1 MSKRDGNRNVSSE
14 EIVET
19 YEQYGFTPAD
29 ALRDAR
35 THGYDINYGKGIA
48 HGAIAGGIGLIL
60 GGVIDLAMA
69 KAEQRKFARNQ
80 AERFTTAEA
89 SMRLAAP
96 KPEDPPR
103 EENT

>member
-1 MSKRDGNRNVSSE
+1 MSKRDRNRNVSSE

-19 YEQYGFTPAD
+19 YEAYGFTPAD

-35 THGYDINYGKGIA
+35 THGYDINYGKGVA
-48 HGAIAGGIGLIL
+48 HGAIAGGIGLII

-69 KAEQRKFARNQ
+69 KAKQREFATKQ
-80 AERFTTAEA
+80 MERFTTAEA

-96 KPEDPPR
+96 KSEDPPR